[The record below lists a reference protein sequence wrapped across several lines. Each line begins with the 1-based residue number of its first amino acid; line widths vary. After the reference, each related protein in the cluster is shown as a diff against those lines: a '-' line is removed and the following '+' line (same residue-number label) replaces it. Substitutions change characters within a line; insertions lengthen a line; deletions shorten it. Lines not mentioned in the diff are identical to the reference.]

1 MAGLKPS
8 SAPLTGPTV
17 LFINGKYGWFSSS
30 TDIFKPKR
38 LGFEHLPGWEDSR
51 VLVGLGSR
59 WPPLPVI
66 CIPLQRCLRAAARP
80 GSQLCCP
87 GISGRQARKRILLC
101 QLFPAVAFDK
111 GPYSLARP
119 STPLRLPPT
128 CQWISNYWPSWG
140 RIFGWVFLMWQQ
152 QVRWSGSGPRLWSVT
167 VPVEKGNLNWCRV
180 GGGAQHL
187 CLFFTLAQGS
197 LSLLTVRAASLRA
210 ACGLHSITHCN
221 IWWANTLGK
230 SEPAGNRS
238 RSSVGGSAAFRCP
251 SSGVM
256 LPGTY
261 HSFSWQWLGSS

>member
-1 MAGLKPS
+1 M
-8 SAPLTGPTV
+8 
-17 LFINGKYGWFSSS
+17 
-30 TDIFKPKR
+30 
-38 LGFEHLPGWEDSR
+38 
-51 VLVGLGSR
+51 
-59 WPPLPVI
+59 
-66 CIPLQRCLRAAARP
+66 RP
-80 GSQLCCP
+80 GLELCCS

-111 GPYSLARP
+111 GFYSLARP
-119 STPLRLPPT
+119 STPLQLPLLPPT

-167 VPVEKGNLNWCRV
+167 VPVEKGNLNWCR
-180 GGGAQHL
+180 GGGARAAP
-187 CLFFTLAQGS
+187 LFIFHIGS
-197 LSLLTVRAASLRA
+197 LSLLTLRAASLRA

-238 RSSVGGSAAFRCP
+238 CSSVDGSATFPSP

-256 LPGTY
+256 HPGTY
-261 HSFSWQWLGSS
+261 HSFLWQWLGSS